1 MKYKIILTGVT
12 GMVGEGVLHECL
24 QHPSI
29 EQVLIIN
36 RNPSGISNPK
46 IKEII
51 HTDFN
56 NISPIAGKLAGYDA
70 CLFCLGVSAVG
81 MTEEDYTRLTYTLTL
96 HVAKTMVQQ
105 NPGMTFCYISGA
117 GTDSTEKGRMMWAR
131 VKGKTENDLL
141 KLPFKQVYLFR
152 PGYMNPTKGMK
163 NTLKYYKYI
172 SWMYPALRMFFPKY
186 VSTLSELGR
195 AMINAVIFGYPKPVL
210 EVKDIVAL
218 ANKAS

>member
-1 MKYKIILTGVT
+1 MKYKIILTGAT

-36 RNPSGISNPK
+36 RKPSGMTHAK
-46 IKEII
+46 LKEII
-51 HTDFN
+51 HSDFN
-56 NISPIAGKLAGYDA
+56 NINPIADKLAGYDA

-81 MTEEDYTRLTYTLTL
+81 MKEEDYTRLTHTLTL
-96 HVAKTMVQQ
+96 HVAKTMLQQ

-117 GTDSTEKGRMMWAR
+117 GTDSTEKGKMMWAR

-141 KLPFKQVYLFR
+141 NLPFKQVFLFR

-172 SWMYPALRMFFPKY
+172 SWMYPALRLLLPKY
-186 VSTLSELGR
+186 VSTLSELGK
-195 AMINAVIFGYPKPVL
+195 AMINAVILGYPKQVL
-210 EVKDIVAL
+210 EVKDIVTL
-218 ANKAS
+218 ASKGS